1 MLFERLEMSLAGPFP
16 EGEGEVRWVT
26 VEWLNEHLDDDITII
41 DCQPNVHDFIRGH
54 IPGAVYLAEESLR
67 LSQQGYPHVWLPS
80 AMAQEILQT
89 VGVSE
94 GKQVVVYTQTN
105 PNLPTGDGVPQG
117 MIAYTLARYGHSRIL
132 LLDGGLEAWIRD
144 ARKLGTKYSATKK
157 GDFKALPRKDL
168 TIKYSDFLRIKD
180 DDDVV
185 HIDSRSSAQYQGK
198 SPWPKEGHIPGAINI
213 PWSEM
218 FSKDNLTKL
227 RPKRGLVKLFAQ
239 HGITREKKVVC
250 HCGSGRKAAA
260 QLVVL
265 KWFLGYPNVRLF
277 EGSLTEWCAH
287 EGNETSIGP
296 SP

>member
-1 MLFERLEMSLAGPFP
+1 
-16 EGEGEVRWVT
+16 
-26 VEWLNEHLDDDITII
+26 
-41 DCQPNVHDFIRGH
+41 
-54 IPGAVYLAEESLR
+54 
-67 LSQQGYPHVWLPS
+67 
-80 AMAQEILQT
+80 MAQEILQT

-117 MIAYTLARYGHSRIL
+117 MIAYSLARNGHSRIL